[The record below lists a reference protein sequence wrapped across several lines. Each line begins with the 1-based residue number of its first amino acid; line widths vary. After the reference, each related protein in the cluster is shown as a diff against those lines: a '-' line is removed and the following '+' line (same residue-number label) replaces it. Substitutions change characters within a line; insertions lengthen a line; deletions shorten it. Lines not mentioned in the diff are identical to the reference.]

1 MTLSRIAIRYPD
13 AELVAV
19 VYLTAQLAL
28 IPPDPDVTEGVVVAA
43 TYPPAAPA
51 ARHVRARRS
60 GGTARF
66 PNDYPRLDFQVRH
79 EDLRGRMDLALEIR
93 RLIDACKGVVVDDAA
108 LPFRVTLGEPAEFT
122 GPGRF
127 PDPDVAGGELILFT
141 TEIPMRGKSPAP

>member
-51 ARHVRARRS
+51 ARRASRTIIPGLTSRS
-60 GGTARF
+60 GT
-66 PNDYPRLDFQVRH
+66 
-79 EDLRGRMDLALEIR
+79 
-93 RLIDACKGVVVDDAA
+93 KTSAA
-108 LPFRVTLGEPAEFT
+108 GWTWHWRSA
-122 GPGRF
+122 
-127 PDPDVAGGELILFT
+127 A
-141 TEIPMRGKSPAP
+141 